1 MVASTDFVA
10 TPWGGY
16 LVIGETANSQIKRLE
31 IKPSSRLSDQRHM
44 SRGETWIPLNGILE
58 VAFSATESIIIEQG
72 ESFSIH
78 PGTWHRLS
86 NPTGDPLIVVEVQV
100 GPYLGEDDIE
110 RRDDDYGRV
119 S

>member
-1 MVASTDFVA
+1 MVLHLPYTT

-16 LVIGETANSQIKRLE
+16 VVLAQTENSQIKRLD
-31 IKPSSRLSDQRHM
+31 INAHSRLSDQRHM
-44 SRGETWIPLNGILE
+44 SRGETWVPLNGILE
-58 VAFSATESIIIEQG
+58 VLFSATESIIVEQG

-78 PGTWHRLS
+78 AGVWHRLS
-86 NPTGDPLIVVEVQV
+86 NPTGDPVKIIEVQI

-110 RRDDDYGRV
+110 RRDDDYGR